1 MFLIRCLDDNNF
13 WGKAQC
19 ITAAFLLVQDM
30 GLCRYLEKQHTFT
43 KEDRVDLT
51 RIYAKEVEHSEVNIE
66 YLEDEFLFEDI
77 YTLEELCKQVLL

>member
-1 MFLIRCLDDNNF
+1 M
-13 WGKAQC
+13 A
-19 ITAAFLLVQDM
+19 
-30 GLCRYLEKQHTFT
+30 
-43 KEDRVDLT
+43 